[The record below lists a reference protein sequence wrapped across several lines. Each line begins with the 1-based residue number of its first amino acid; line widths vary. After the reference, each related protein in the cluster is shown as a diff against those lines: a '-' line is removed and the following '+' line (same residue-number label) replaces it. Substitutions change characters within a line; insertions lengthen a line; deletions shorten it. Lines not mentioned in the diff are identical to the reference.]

1 MISLSSRLNPVFFW
15 PNLCPLRFSWA
26 TVRASLFCGAFLS
39 PRFKRRRWWLGMPSN
54 TTQQSTLRSSERQSR
69 KRYHIRWAT
78 ISIPIP
84 LFWICWGSIF
94 LEVVNTKLRGFCW
107 YYIFGNILH
116 QLQTFRGPWQLTS
129 MTVHGERGTMSTEFC
144 NGSTWTTSGQSTA
157 GSIRSKVGLRFLVTF
172 YSILQH
178 ESQFSPYCEL

>member
-1 MISLSSRLNPVFFW
+1 M
-15 PNLCPLRFSWA
+15 
-26 TVRASLFCGAFLS
+26 VRASLFCGAFRS

-69 KRYHIRWAT
+69 KRYHTRWAT
-78 ISIPIP
+78 ISIPNQTFFFCVYFRSS
-84 LFWICWGSIF
+84 LGFQF
-94 LEVVNTKLRGFCW
+94 LRGCQRKIERVLFVL
-107 YYIFGNILH
+107 FGNILY
-116 QLQTFRGPWQLTS
+116 QLQTFRAPWQLTS

-157 GSIRSKVGLRFLVTF
+157 GSIKSKVGLRFPVTF

-178 ESQFSPYCEL
+178 ESQFSLYCEQ